1 MPSSWWLAVSLCVAG
16 SALLLSRLEQPGQ
29 LLTRLQQLLLLP
41 ADFFT
46 SSPSSS
52 GQQRLLTMSELERYD
67 GREGSPGL
75 YLAILGQ
82 VFDVSKGAKH
92 YGPGASYQGLAGRDA
107 SRAFVSG
114 DFSHAGLVDDVSG
127 LSPARMLGLHD
138 WLSFYQRDY
147 AYVGKLVGR
156 FYDEQGRPTG
166 ALREVEEALVL
177 GHKAK
182 EEKELQKQ
190 RFPPCNSE
198 WSANSGS
205 RVWCGKRSGGV
216 ERDWVGVPRLLFA
229 PGSSPSCVCVRTT
242 GPPSDGPAA
251 SSEHPNAGDLEHPGL
266 KPYRECPPLAE
277 SCVVLAN

>member
-1 MPSSWWLAVSLCVAG
+1 MPSSWWLAASLCVAG
-16 SALLLSRLEQPGQ
+16 SALLLSRLEPPGQ
-29 LLTRLQQLLLLP
+29 LLTRLQQLLLP
-41 ADFFT
+41 ADFFP

-92 YGPGASYQGLAGRDA
+92 YGPGASYQAFAGRDA

-114 DFSHAGLVDDVSG
+114 DFSDAGLVDDVSG

-156 FYDEQGRPTG
+156 FYDEQGGPTG
-166 ALREVEEALVL
+166 ALREVEEALAL

-182 EEKELQKQ
+182 EEKELQKR

-198 WSANSGS
+198 WSMASGS
-205 RVWCGKRSGGV
+205 RVWCGRRSGGV

-277 SCVVLAN
+277 SCVVLAD